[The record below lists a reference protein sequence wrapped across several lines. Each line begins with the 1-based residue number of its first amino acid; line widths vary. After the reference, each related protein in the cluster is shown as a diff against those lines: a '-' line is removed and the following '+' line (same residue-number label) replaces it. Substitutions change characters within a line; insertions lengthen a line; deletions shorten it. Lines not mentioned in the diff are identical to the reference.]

1 MRTALKVGGGLLMVV
16 YPLLVYFGMDHYG
29 PRGLALLL
37 IVVVLVR
44 FFSQRP
50 QEVSQ
55 WLWTAILLGLCLLVL
70 LLDSPD
76 LLKLYPVVFSLG
88 LSTLFLVSL
97 SGEMTLI
104 ERMARLAGDN
114 PTMPAAKRYMR
125 NLTWIWAI
133 LLILNAAVAAWT
145 ALFAS
150 LYWWTLY
157 NGLISYLI
165 LGGFML
171 MEMLYRRRYKR
182 LHGVVSG
189 G

>member
-1 MRTALKVGGGLLMVV
+1 MVV
-16 YPLLVYFGMDHYG
+16 YPLLVYLGMDQYG

-44 FFSQRP
+44 FVAQRSR
-50 QEVSQ
+50 ELSQ

-133 LLILNAAVAAWT
+133 LLILNAMVAAWT
-145 ALFAS
+145 AMFAS
-150 LYWWTLY
+150 LYGWTLY
-157 NGLISYLI
+157 NGLLSYLI

-171 MEMLYRRRYKR
+171 LEMLYRRRYKR
-182 LHGVVSG
+182 IHGVVSG
-189 G
+189 GQ